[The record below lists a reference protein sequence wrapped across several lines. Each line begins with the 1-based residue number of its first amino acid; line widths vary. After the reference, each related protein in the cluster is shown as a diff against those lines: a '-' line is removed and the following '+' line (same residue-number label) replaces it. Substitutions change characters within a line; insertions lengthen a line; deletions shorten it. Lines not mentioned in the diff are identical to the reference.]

1 MHTLILTHEDMA
13 ALVSD
18 VGKHSLMDALIGDL
32 ELAFLDHRKGLNEI
46 PARSGFLF
54 PKPDYGVLEWM
65 PSHRMGQDVTV
76 KTVVFHPSNPP
87 RFGIP
92 TVMATIAK
100 YDVPSGH
107 LAALMDGVFPTALRT
122 GAASA
127 VASRHLAR
135 KGPLNVAMIGCGFQA
150 VTQIHALSR
159 VLEIEK
165 VYAYDIIPH
174 RAHSL
179 RERCAFLKLEIIACD
194 LETCE
199 ANADVICTATSAA
212 IGDPPVIKAVDLHP
226 WCHINAIGSDMPGKL
241 ELPRHVLEQ
250 SLVTPDFLEQA
261 VVEGECQ
268 RLQPHEIGPSLPELL
283 HDSKRLA
290 SARDRMSVF
299 DSTGFALEDQVVADL
314 VYRLATE
321 RGLGKKLQIELLD
334 QDPFNPY
341 ALGVPAMSGIQID

>member
-1 MHTLILTHEDMA
+1 MNTLILTHKDMA
-13 ALVSD
+13 TLVAT
-18 VGKHSLMDALIGDL
+18 VGHHQLMDALIQEL
-32 ELAFLDHRKGLNEI
+32 EHAFQTHDTKTNEI

-65 PSHRMGQDVTV
+65 PSHRIQQDVTV
-76 KTVVFHPSNPP
+76 KTVVFHPSNPS
-87 RFGIP
+87 RYGIP

-127 VASRHLAR
+127 VASKHLAR
-135 KGPLNVAMIGCGFQA
+135 KGPLNLAMIGCGFQS
-150 VTQIHALSR
+150 VTQIHAISR

-165 VYAYDIIPH
+165 VYAYDIIPE
-174 RAHSL
+174 RAKSL
-179 RERCAFLKLEIIACD
+179 QERLAFLNIEITAAD
-194 LETCE
+194 LATCE
-199 ANADVICTATSAA
+199 ANADIICTATSAA
-212 IGDPPVIKAVDLHP
+212 IGDPPVIEAQHLSP

-241 ELPRHVLEQ
+241 ELPRHILEQ
-250 SLVTPDFLEQA
+250 ALVVPDFLEQA
-261 VVEGECQ
+261 RIEGECQ
-268 RLQPHEIGPSLPELL
+268 RLEPSEIGPSLTEILHQPE
-283 HDSKRLA
+283 RLA
-290 SARDRMSVF
+290 QAKQGISVF

-321 RGLGKKLQIELLD
+321 HGLGQKLQIELLD

-341 ALGVPAMSGIQID
+341 AMGIPALAGSRA